1 LAVGTN
7 EWDDDEAVRAA
18 FEQAPTVLSLCE
30 GPDLVVRA
38 LNASARAIFGDGVG
52 LPADQAFR
60 RLAGQ
65 QFIERLHEV
74 YATGTPYAGREWRL
88 ESPGTGDDIYVD
100 FTISPLLG
108 PDGSIAGVV
117 SAMIDVSDAVGVSL
131 DLRALSSDERQHED
145 DVVGTLQEALLP
157 STLPILSGVEVAARY
172 VPGAAGTKTGGDWFD
187 AIPLP
192 DGRVGL
198 VVGDVPGT
206 GPGAAVAMGQLRT
219 LLEES
224 LSSGVDPVAA
234 VGQLDR
240 WVRRV
245 PAARATSLCVVV
257 LDPATGAMAYTTA
270 GHPPPLVV
278 TQPGHATYLQA
289 TGGGPLGSGLP
300 VAVAEHHLALGEL
313 VVLYT
318 DGLVARPGRSV
329 SENSA
334 ELLEVVQESVPSSQ
348 PVAAREQVVR
358 RVCRRVVEMLTR
370 ITGLDDDIAVIAAQ
384 RVPPVAPLDL
394 GLAAERATVRAVRA
408 ELSDWLDDA
417 RVGALDTI
425 ALLHAAGELV
435 TNVVEHAYAGR
446 VSEEQGSLHVR
457 ANLAPDGTIEIEVAD
472 GGRWRTPD
480 AEGSRGRGLAM
491 AESLVDELRV
501 ERHPSGTRARL
512 RHRVTVAPELLTAS
526 AAETSGADERE
537 RLEISFGGARVALA
551 GPIDPASA
559 ADLRRSLAL
568 VTRGGTTPVLVDLAA
583 VSTLSSAGVQVLAE
597 QLARPESPVRL
608 LAPAGSPA
616 QQVLD
621 LARLPY
627 VSS

>member
-1 LAVGTN
+1 
-7 EWDDDEAVRAA
+7 
-18 FEQAPTVLSLCE
+18 
-30 GPDLVVRA
+30 
-38 LNASARAIFGDGVG
+38 
-52 LPADQAFR
+52 
-60 RLAGQ
+60 
-65 QFIERLHEV
+65 
-74 YATGTPYAGREWRL
+74 
-88 ESPGTGDDIYVD
+88 
-100 FTISPLLG
+100 
-108 PDGSIAGVV
+108 
-117 SAMIDVSDAVGVSL
+117 
-131 DLRALSSDERQHED
+131 
-145 DVVGTLQEALLP
+145 
-157 STLPILSGVEVAARY
+157 
-172 VPGAAGTKTGGDWFD
+172 
-187 AIPLP
+187 
-192 DGRVGL
+192 
-198 VVGDVPGT
+198 
-206 GPGAAVAMGQLRT
+206 
-219 LLEES
+219 
-224 LSSGVDPVAA
+224 
-234 VGQLDR
+234 
-240 WVRRV
+240 
-245 PAARATSLCVVV
+245 
-257 LDPATGAMAYTTA
+257 
-270 GHPPPLVV
+270 
-278 TQPGHATYLQA
+278 
-289 TGGGPLGSGLP
+289 
-300 VAVAEHHLALGEL
+300 
-313 VVLYT
+313 
-318 DGLVARPGRSV
+318 
-329 SENSA
+329 
-334 ELLEVVQESVPSSQ
+334 
-348 PVAAREQVVR
+348 
-358 RVCRRVVEMLTR
+358 
-370 ITGLDDDIAVIAAQ
+370 
-384 RVPPVAPLDL
+384 
-394 GLAAERATVRAVRA
+394 
-408 ELSDWLDDA
+408 
-417 RVGALDTI
+417 VGALDTI